1 MQKINFSYNIQQKEE
16 NIEKK
21 KDGANQ
27 KAAALRGR
35 KNEVAVKDDGAKKE
49 EEQKQAEKKEI
60 LEVNEINKRKNPDD
74 LNDWD
79 FLYGSFELF
88 TENRKRNQIIL
99 VNNVIFNIKRAF
111 NKEFEDMVK
120 KRQTFVRNKI

>member
-1 MQKINFSYNIQQKEE
+1 M
-16 NIEKK
+16 
-21 KDGANQ
+21 
-27 KAAALRGR
+27 RGR

-49 EEQKQAEKKEI
+49 EEEKQAEKKEI